1 MVVNASGH
9 YLIFDCET
17 KTGTSVSEVS
27 SQSQNQFK
35 KQPKS
40 HISETPKRYQKLR
53 RKYMT
58 RITSSKDI
66 MIQVRE
72 ICYQTKKLVLIRN
85 KLNFELRS

>member
-1 MVVNASGH
+1 MLPVITWSLTAKPKQE
-9 YLIFDCET
+9 LR
-17 KTGTSVSEVS
+17 SVKFQVKVKIS
-27 SQSQNQFK
+27 SK